1 MPALSVGSRKF
12 GLFRRQSLWH
22 QLEETRLRRRQRFEA
37 HQARMANLASAFAYT
52 FTSQSVAQSQTATRT
67 AIDRL
72 LNEARAKTVKNL
84 DTIKGVNK
92 LV

>member
-1 MPALSVGSRKF
+1 
-12 GLFRRQSLWH
+12 
-22 QLEETRLRRRQRFEA
+22 
-37 HQARMANLASAFAYT
+37 MANLASAFAYT

>member
-1 MPALSVGSRKF
+1 
-12 GLFRRQSLWH
+12 
-22 QLEETRLRRRQRFEA
+22 
-37 HQARMANLASAFAYT
+37 MASIASAFAYT

-72 LNEARAKTVKNL
+72 LNEARAKTAKNL
-84 DTIKGVNK
+84 DNLKGVNK